1 MECALLIGTV
11 LGPEKT
17 QPGLRAQIPRTTR
30 TCRVEKGRKGPP
42 GGESGTCQGPR
53 PERGGRRACGAASAA
68 GPAASRGPLDG
79 SASSRSQQELME
91 RGGGKTGRSRRGG
104 SAFAEITLLELP
116 PRAKLLGAG
125 GRRGARGAARLSR
138 LQHVTD
144 VERGQRDVSHSSC
157 VTSVTSGVRFT
168 CTAHLSVHRP
178 HVEGSE
184 ATGGGVWLPNW
195 TAWV

>member
-1 MECALLIGTV
+1 MLRFQGRLELAGWRRE
-11 LGPEKT
+11 GRAPPAARAARAEA
-17 QPGLRAQIPRTTR
+17 PGRSQQEWR
-30 TCRVEKGRKGPP
+30 
-42 GGESGTCQGPR
+42 PR

-184 ATGGGVWLPNW
+184 ATGGSVWLPNW